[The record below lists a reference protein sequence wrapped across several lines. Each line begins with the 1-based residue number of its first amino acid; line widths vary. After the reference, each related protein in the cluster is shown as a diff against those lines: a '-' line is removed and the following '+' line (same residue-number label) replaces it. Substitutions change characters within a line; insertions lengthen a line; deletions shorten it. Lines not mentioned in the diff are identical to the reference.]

1 MRIALYARVST
12 SRQAQ
17 AQTIEQQ
24 LERLH
29 AHLASQG
36 EVQGEAV
43 DEHTIFRD
51 AGYSGASLSRPG
63 LDQDS
68 TSCVTGQRW
77 PSSTAWW

>member
-12 SRQAQ
+12 SRPAQ

-36 EVQGEAV
+36 AAV
-43 DEHTIFRD
+43 DEHTIFRA

-63 LDQDS
+63 LDQVW
-68 TSCVTGQRW
+68 TRCATGRRW
-77 PSSTAWW
+77 PSSPAWW

>member
-1 MRIALYARVST
+1 MRIALDARVST

-24 LERLH
+24 LERLRT
-29 AHLASQG
+29 HLASQG
-36 EVQGEAV
+36 AVV
-43 DEHTIFRD
+43 DEQNSFRD

-68 TSCVTGQRW
+68 TRTRPVAR
-77 PSSTAWW
+77 PSSAGRV